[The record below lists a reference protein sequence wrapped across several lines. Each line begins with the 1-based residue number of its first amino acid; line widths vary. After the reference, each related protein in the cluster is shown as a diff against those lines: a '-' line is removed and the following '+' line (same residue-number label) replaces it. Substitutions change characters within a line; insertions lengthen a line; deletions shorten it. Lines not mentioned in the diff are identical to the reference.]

1 MTKRLFLWQTTKSDI
16 LLSFIY
22 LIGDL
27 VVLEV
32 KQHLQDFSQV
42 FSAAKSLH
50 LFLGWGEDC
59 CCFMF
64 IIHLCIC
71 MSIGWWRLKIHNIP
85 TEQL

>member
-1 MTKRLFLWQTTKSDI
+1 MTKRLFLWQTIKSHI

-27 VVLEV
+27 GSFGS
-32 KQHLQDFSQV
+32 QATFTGFFSGFLSCQ
-42 FSAAKSLH
+42 SLH
-50 LFLGWGEDC
+50 LFLGWGADC

-71 MSIGWWRLKIHNIP
+71 MSIGWWLLKIHNIP